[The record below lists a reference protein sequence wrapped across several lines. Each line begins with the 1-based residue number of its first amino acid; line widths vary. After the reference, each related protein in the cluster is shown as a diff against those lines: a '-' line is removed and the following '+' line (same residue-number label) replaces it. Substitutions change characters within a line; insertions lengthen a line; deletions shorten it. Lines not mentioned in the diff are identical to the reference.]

1 MLIFLL
7 FLIFPEIHNIPPKL
21 TKEIIN
27 PKKRIF
33 LKLKKDQERKI
44 ELKIHLLGD
53 LSFNSVMDLKYGR
66 GTCNHSRT
74 DAVVTKSI
82 TEASSPITF
91 LQDSKHESQST
102 TGPDSILNGS
112 VSGSSKSSELSG
124 STFSSSSGYSSDD
137 FILMNPKIA
146 SNSIASTVAPSKFP
160 PYAKPLSQ
168 EDYNDLKV
176 NTSTSSTSQVSDTT
190 DESLSPTVSLTKSPS
205 IQVMERQGGYD
216 PNRVPSSIFGSESS
230 TPNEWSAASDESLF
244 SINVSLARDHG
255 DHLKS
260 GELPRGVEL
269 DRYEE
274 ISKSGKL
281 ISFRHSPAV
290 KEEHTEKSSDTKKSV
305 LDGNN
310 LIDGGSWH
318 KLIKKEQNSEE
329 EIKLR
334 GNKDYSTAIVHSEGN
349 RGFRDSYN
357 AIHPSNGNDKS
368 LAFPTERK
376 STEPFRDV
384 YYKKKKSRWRLCFYS
399 CCSCVCC
406 CSGWPSCCCKCSGC
420 FSCKWSNWKC
430 CSCKWSSWKCCSC
443 KWLSWSSC
451 YHKWSSK
458 HGFCCK

>member
-1 MLIFLL
+1 
-7 FLIFPEIHNIPPKL
+7 
-21 TKEIIN
+21 
-27 PKKRIF
+27 
-33 LKLKKDQERKI
+33 
-44 ELKIHLLGD
+44 
-53 LSFNSVMDLKYGR
+53 MDLKYGR

-102 TGPDSILNGS
+102 TGPDSILNGT

-216 PNRVPSSIFGSESS
+216 LNRVPSSIFGSKSS

-310 LIDGGSWH
+310 LFVGGSRH
-318 KLIKKEQNSEE
+318 KLIKKEQDSEE

-357 AIHPSNGNDKS
+357 AIHISNEKESPPNLFAMFITKKRSPDGDCASIPVVAASVAALDGQAVPVSAQVASLVSGQTGNVA
-368 LAFPTERK
+368 L
-376 STEPFRDV
+376 V
-384 YYKKKKSRWRLCFYS
+384 
-399 CCSCVCC
+399 
-406 CSGWPSCCCKCSGC
+406 SGQAGNVALVSG
-420 FSCKWSNWKC
+420 
-430 CSCKWSSWKCCSC
+430 
-443 KWLSWSSC
+443 
-451 YHKWSSK
+451 
-458 HGFCCK
+458 

>member
-1 MLIFLL
+1 MGRSLFMCLWVVSQGHKPSMGRSQLICTGGSLMVTVQYSNDYKDDKNEAL
-7 FLIFPEIHNIPPKL
+7 HTQYIFRTDVPHGGPAFHAAG
-21 TKEIIN
+21 T
-27 PKKRIF
+27 
-33 LKLKKDQERKI
+33 
-44 ELKIHLLGD
+44 GD

-102 TGPDSILNGS
+102 TGPDSILNGT

-216 PNRVPSSIFGSESS
+216 LNRVPSSIFGSKSS

-310 LIDGGSWH
+310 LFVGGSRH
-318 KLIKKEQNSEE
+318 KLIKKEQDSEE

-357 AIHPSNGNDKS
+357 AIHISNEKESPPNLFAMFITKKRSPDGDCASIPVVAASVAALDGQAVPVSAQVASLVSGQTGNVA
-368 LAFPTERK
+368 L
-376 STEPFRDV
+376 V
-384 YYKKKKSRWRLCFYS
+384 
-399 CCSCVCC
+399 
-406 CSGWPSCCCKCSGC
+406 SGQAGNVALVSG
-420 FSCKWSNWKC
+420 
-430 CSCKWSSWKCCSC
+430 
-443 KWLSWSSC
+443 
-451 YHKWSSK
+451 
-458 HGFCCK
+458 

>member
-1 MLIFLL
+1 
-7 FLIFPEIHNIPPKL
+7 
-21 TKEIIN
+21 
-27 PKKRIF
+27 
-33 LKLKKDQERKI
+33 
-44 ELKIHLLGD
+44 
-53 LSFNSVMDLKYGR
+53 MDLKYGR

-102 TGPDSILNGS
+102 TGPDSILNGT

-216 PNRVPSSIFGSESS
+216 LNRVPSSIFGSKSS

-310 LIDGGSWH
+310 LFVGGSRH
-318 KLIKKEQNSEE
+318 KLIKKEQDSEE

-357 AIHPSNGNDKS
+357 AIHISNAASVAALDGQAVPVSAQVASLVSGQTGNVA
-368 LAFPTERK
+368 L
-376 STEPFRDV
+376 V
-384 YYKKKKSRWRLCFYS
+384 
-399 CCSCVCC
+399 
-406 CSGWPSCCCKCSGC
+406 SGQAGNVALVSD
-420 FSCKWSNWKC
+420 
-430 CSCKWSSWKCCSC
+430 
-443 KWLSWSSC
+443 
-451 YHKWSSK
+451 
-458 HGFCCK
+458 HGFPSGANCTSNFQRSQEAATSVKPDLVAALTDHPRRAVSATIFEHLAAGVT